1 MTALPDQGTVST
13 SGLADLDALVLL
25 SSSPGASL
33 SLVATAFECI
43 TLPAQILR
51 FSSLCLDT

>member
-13 SGLADLDALVLL
+13 RTLADLDTLALL
-25 SSSPGASL
+25 SLSPGASQ
-33 SLVATAFECI
+33 SLAATAFECV

-51 FSSLCLDT
+51 LSSLCLDA